1 MKSIYKLFLF
11 FALTQSA
18 LVFAAGQP
26 FNQDQFNTLMKEG
39 KPIVVHVHAPW
50 CSNCK
55 AQDPIINSEINSPAY
70 KGVTFL
76 ELDFDTQK
84 KVLKEFNVS
93 TQSTILVFKQGKEVG
108 RLTGNTKAVDIEAL
122 TKKAI

>member
-1 MKSIYKLFLF
+1 MKAIYKLFLF
-11 FALTQSA
+11 LALAQSA
-18 LVFAAGQP
+18 LAFAAGQP
-26 FNQDQFNTLMKEG
+26 FNQEQFNTLMKEG
-39 KPIVVHVHAPW
+39 KPIVIHVHAPW

-55 AQDPIINSEINSPAY
+55 AQDPIINSEINSPVY

-108 RLTGNTKAVDIEAL
+108 RLTGNTKAADIETL
-122 TKKAI
+122 TKKAL